1 MVKSRLTRIVLIAAI
16 ACCVAP
22 SAVDAAP
29 AHKQDELLTATWK
42 TVLET
47 PDAEN
52 PFGSGGLD
60 FACIDLGHALTPFGP
75 NGVESCT
82 LETGTALFVIG
93 SSVECSSFEGAG
105 TTDAELRQCAR
116 EGDLALAPS
125 VTFQGHALRL
135 TEVETP
141 LVEATAPAG
150 NLFGVAAGTKG
161 TFVAHGW
168 VALLN
173 PLPPGHYEVTID
185 DGTKPPITTSITV
198 RPGRKR

>member
-52 PFGSGGLD
+52 PFGSGGQA
-60 FACIDLGHALTPFGP
+60 FACIDLGHVVTPFGP

-82 LETGTALFVIG
+82 LETGTALSVVG

-105 TTDAELRQCAR
+105 TTDAVLRHCAR
-116 EGDLALAPS
+116 E
-125 VTFQGHALRL
+125 
-135 TEVETP
+135 
-141 LVEATAPAG
+141 
-150 NLFGVAAGTKG
+150 
-161 TFVAHGW
+161 
-168 VALLN
+168 
-173 PLPPGHYEVTID
+173 
-185 DGTKPPITTSITV
+185 
-198 RPGRKR
+198 